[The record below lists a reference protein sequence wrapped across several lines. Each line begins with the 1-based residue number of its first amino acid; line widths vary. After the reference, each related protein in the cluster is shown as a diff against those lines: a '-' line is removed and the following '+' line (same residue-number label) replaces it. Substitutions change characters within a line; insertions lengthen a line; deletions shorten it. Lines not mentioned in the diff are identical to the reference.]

1 MRWLARFGMVV
12 SALFFLVPFYWM
24 LASALKTDQQLFAV
38 PPPLIPNPPDLGNF
52 PRALEMVPMGR
63 YAVNTVVLAL
73 LVAVGHLISCPLAAY
88 ALARLSGRSRQRMH
102 LATLAAFLLPFP
114 ALMVPQYLL
123 YQKLGWINTVL
134 PLVVPAFLGN
144 PFYIL
149 YLRQTFLGFPRE
161 LEEAARLEGCSELQ
175 TLYYVVLPLCWPALA
190 AVAVLTFEGVWNDF
204 LSPLL
209 YLQDQSMYTVT
220 LGLQFYRSSHEVHWN
235 CLMAATAMA
244 AVPVVLLFLFAQRY
258 FLETHAT
265 SGGK

>member
-1 MRWLARFGMVV
+1 MKWLTRVLMVFT
-12 SALFFLVPFYWM
+12 AMFFLVPFYWM
-24 LASALKTDQQLFAV
+24 LVSAFKTDQQLFAV
-38 PPPLIPNPPDLGNF
+38 PATLWPHPGDPSNF

-63 YAVNTVVLAL
+63 YALNTVLLAL
-73 LVAVGHLISCPLAAY
+73 LVGMGHLISCPLAAY

-123 YQKLGWINTVL
+123 YQKLGWINTLL

-149 YLRQTFLGFPRE
+149 YLRQTFLSFPTE
-161 LEEAARLEGCSELQ
+161 LEEAARLEGCNELQ

-209 YLQDQSMYTVT
+209 YLQDQSLFTVT
-220 LGLQFYRSSHEVHWN
+220 LGLQFYRSSHQVHWN